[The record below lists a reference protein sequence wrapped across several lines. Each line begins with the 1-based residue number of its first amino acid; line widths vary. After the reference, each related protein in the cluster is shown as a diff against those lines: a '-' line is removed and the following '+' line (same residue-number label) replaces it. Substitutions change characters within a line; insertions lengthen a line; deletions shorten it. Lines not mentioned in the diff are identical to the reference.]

1 MAFDKEQLWNY
12 ELGFKT
18 EWADRRV
25 RVNGSVFRLAW
36 SDLQFESLRF
46 LTQGDLSTNFEQTV
60 NIDKAEATGFELEVL
75 AIPAT
80 DLTVSASL
88 GWLDSEI
95 TQADPIE
102 LTGGFQVDLKG
113 LELPKA
119 PRLTASLA
127 GEYRWTIANN
137 DAWVRL

>member
-36 SDLQFESLRF
+36 SDLQFESFRF
-46 LTQGDLSTNFEQTV
+46 LTTGDLYTNFEQTV

-88 GWLDSEI
+88 G
-95 TQADPIE
+95 
-102 LTGGFQVDLKG
+102 
-113 LELPKA
+113 
-119 PRLTASLA
+119 
-127 GEYRWTIANN
+127 
-137 DAWVRL
+137 

>member
-1 MAFDKEQLWNY
+1 MALDKEQLWNY

-36 SDLQFESLRF
+36 SDLQFESFRF
-46 LTQGDLSTNFEQTV
+46 LTPGDLSTNFEQTV

-102 LTGGFQVDLKG
+102 LT
-113 LELPKA
+113 
-119 PRLTASLA
+119 
-127 GEYRWTIANN
+127 
-137 DAWVRL
+137 